1 MEADL
6 LNSDSIYDEFTKIG
20 VILNGHFVLSSG
32 LHSDTY
38 VQCARLFENPIIAVK
53 FCSLLAKKINKVL
66 QNIDLIISPAIGA
79 ITVGYEIARQLGI
92 NNVFCERVNG
102 SFTLRRGF
110 KIKEGSKVLIVE
122 DVITT
127 GKTSMEVVSCVKN
140 NGGTVVAGAALVKR
154 SRDVKLPFPVISLVE
169 LNIKNYLDED
179 VPEYLRRIPVSV
191 PGSNKY
197 LQDS

>member
-6 LNSDSIYDEFTKIG
+6 LNSDFIYDEFTKIG
-20 VILNGHFVLSSG
+20 VIINGHFVLSSG

-38 VQCARLFENPIIAVK
+38 VQCAKLFENPIIAVK

-102 SFTLRRGF
+102 LFTLRRGF
-110 KIKEGSKVLIVE
+110 EIKEGNKVLIVE

-127 GKTSMEVVSCVKN
+127 GKTSMEVVNCVKN
-140 NGGTVVAGAALVKR
+140 SGGTVVAGAALVKR

-169 LNIKNYLDED
+169 LNIKSYVDED
-179 VPEYLRRIPVSV
+179 VPEYLRRMPISV
-191 PGSNKY
+191 PGSSKY
-197 LQDS
+197 LQE

>member
-20 VILNGHFVLSSG
+20 VIISGHFVLSSG

-38 VQCARLFENPIIAVK
+38 IQCARLFENPVIAVK
-53 FCSLLAKKINKVL
+53 FCALLATKIGKVL
-66 QNIDLIISPAIGA
+66 PNIDLIVSPAVGA

-102 SFTLRRGF
+102 LFTLRRGF
-110 KIKEGSKVLIVE
+110 EIKKGSKILIVE

-127 GKTSMEVVSCVKN
+127 GKTSMEVVSCVKK

-154 SRDVKLPFPVISLVE
+154 SRDIKLPFPIISLVE
-169 LNIKNYLDED
+169 LNIKSYVDED
-179 VPEYLRRIPVSV
+179 VPEYLRKIPVSV
-191 PGSNKY
+191 PGSRY
-197 LQDS
+197 LQEN

>member
-6 LNSDSIYDEFTKIG
+6 LNSDSIYGEFTKIG
-20 VILNGHFVLSSG
+20 VIISGHFVLSSG

-38 VQCARLFENPIIAVK
+38 IQCARLFENPVIAVK
-53 FCSLLAKKINKVL
+53 FCALLATKIGKVL
-66 QNIDLIISPAIGA
+66 PNIDLIVSPAVGA

-102 SFTLRRGF
+102 LFTLRRGF
-110 KIKEGSKVLIVE
+110 EIKKGSKVLIVE

-127 GKTSMEVVSCVKN
+127 GKTSMEVVSCVKK

-154 SRDVKLPFPVISLVE
+154 SRDIKLPFPIISLVE
-169 LNIKNYLDED
+169 LNIKSYVDED
-179 VPEYLRRIPVSV
+179 VPEYLRKIPVSV
-191 PGSNKY
+191 PGSRY
-197 LQDS
+197 LQEN